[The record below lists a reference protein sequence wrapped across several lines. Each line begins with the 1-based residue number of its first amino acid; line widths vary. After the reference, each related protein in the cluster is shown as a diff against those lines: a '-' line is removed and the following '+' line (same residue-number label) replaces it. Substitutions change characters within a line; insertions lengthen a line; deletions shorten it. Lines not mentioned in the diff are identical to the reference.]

1 MPYIIF
7 PLLDI
12 NQQLVFFSFVLVS
25 FAGMISSS
33 MVPKDTV
40 GINLDE
46 VNIMDSNNN
55 MQNIPLVPLGAK
67 YRK

>member
-40 GINLDE
+40 GINLDD

-55 MQNIPLVPLGAK
+55 M
-67 YRK
+67 